1 MLEIKNLTKSFEQ
14 LRAVDG
20 VSLSV
25 SQGAIIGLIGPNGS
39 GKSTLFSL
47 IAGAN
52 QADGGQII
60 FNGQDTTRAT
70 PDHIFKAGL
79 IRSYQD
85 PQLFFRMSTLD
96 NAILPHQAQQG
107 ERLRTAPWHRRWRKQ
122 EADLAAQSTG
132 TLQNL
137 LLDQH
142 VGKAAS
148 DLSGGQMKLLELGR
162 SLAGAPRL
170 LLLDEPTAGVAPKLA
185 REIFERLA
193 QLRREQGITLL
204 IIEHRLEVLFD
215 YVDAVYVMHT
225 GKVIAH
231 GTPAEVGANQQV
243 KEVYFGD

>member
-25 SQGAIIGLIGPNGS
+25 PQGGIIGLIGPNGS

-47 IAGAN
+47 IAELNN
-52 QADGGQII
+52 QADSGQII
-60 FNGQDTTRAT
+60 FNGQDITRAT

-107 ERLRTAPWHRRWRKQ
+107 ERLRTAPWHRRWHKQ
-122 EADLAAQSTG
+122 EADLAAQSTQ

-148 DLSGGQMKLLELGR
+148 DLSRAGR
-162 SLAGAPRL
+162 
-170 LLLDEPTAGVAPKLA
+170 
-185 REIFERLA
+185 
-193 QLRREQGITLL
+193 
-204 IIEHRLEVLFD
+204 
-215 YVDAVYVMHT
+215 
-225 GKVIAH
+225 
-231 GTPAEVGANQQV
+231 
-243 KEVYFGD
+243 